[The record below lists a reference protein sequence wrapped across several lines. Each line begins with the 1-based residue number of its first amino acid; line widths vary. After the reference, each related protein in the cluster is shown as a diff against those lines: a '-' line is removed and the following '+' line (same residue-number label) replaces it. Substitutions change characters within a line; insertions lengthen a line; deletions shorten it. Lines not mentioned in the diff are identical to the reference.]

1 MLKSAYPSSYQNLK
15 CGEIFCISPPAV
27 FNITCTICDQK
38 IKFDDFIIHFQSQHL
53 TLVEDTV
60 NFNEFFIEK
69 EEQVEDYRDY
79 DDIGSNESEDDKY
92 LEEIKSGPKKK
103 CSKIT
108 RKSLARSVKKNKK
121 VVDEFEIS
129 LDTDEKEFISIQENT
144 LAENTISIDD
154 EKLEKGVK
162 ENITV
167 KEEDPR
173 DDPIKQDFLGELK
186 NIVGVDEEK
195 DEQIEYDRDY
205 DNVGNNLPQIKS
217 QSKRKCSQNKIKG
230 ARKSLARN
238 AKKTKK
244 AKNDIDSDVVGEPE
258 ISLDTKGTKKDTK
271 VNDNDDVVDEHEICL
286 ESNEKEFFSIQEI
299 PLVNENEP
307 VGGDVDSDED
317 EDYWPDE
324 TDLKETKTEV
334 TIVILENIKT
344 IKLKNLF
351 SSLIPTINPKMSL
364 LSNVH
369 YARENI

>member
-1 MLKSAYPSSYQNLK
+1 MLKSAYPPSYQNLK

-53 TLVEDTV
+53 TLVEDTI

-154 EKLEKGVK
+154 EKLENGVK

-167 KEEDPR
+167 KKEDPR
-173 DDPIKQDFLGELK
+173 DDPIKQDFLG
-186 NIVGVDEEK
+186 
-195 DEQIEYDRDY
+195 EQIEYDRDY

-271 VNDNDDVVDEHEICL
+271 VNDKDDVVDEHEICL
-286 ESNEKEFFSIQEI
+286 ESNEKEFVSIQEI

-307 VGGDVDSDED
+307 VGADVDSDED

-334 TIVILENIKT
+334 IIDFLENIKT